1 MFKKSDPYSYTK
13 VSTLKIVDAI
23 IGNVSFHYEI
33 SLYEDVQAQGVAS
46 VDQPKNQ
53 KFLVNCTQRMSI
65 FNPTGMN
72 LSPDENKNSY
82 NDYPAMINTIID
94 LDGASEFMLQ
104 DYSPKTVNTQIQTSA
119 SNGTSDGLTTSN
131 MNSNTVGSSTS
142 ETNTFGT
149 SVTVGDTFS
158 GATAS
163 YEHSSTVS
171 HEKSSTNSSELSKSR
186 QNELSKSAS
195 MSIKDWGAYAL
206 AHPENKTPSWTFGQE
221 YPWNAIKCRKT
232 TGVKNPSNENQV
244 ELVIPSSMLER
255 LYDGSSLYPPS
266 ELSTY
271 GVNFVTK
278 ASWLVVIDN
287 GASDDV
293 VLNHSFNYFTGSH
306 ILSEGASVPNVYIDD
321 LPIIPT
327 GDTSDSFYTALSLNI
342 MALSPLSGAA
352 VVGFLPNKFIVT
364 PSPSTETSM
373 PIKFKTISSTNDLMI
388 NDTSVYPIDCE
399 AGAGF
404 TASETSLISG
414 FAPNCISL
422 QMTLNFKVIDSVSD
436 YIFYMKHWKT
446 GSNGVL
452 LTIMINND
460 PSLTLTQYI
469 DDLEAEGGENNM
481 TTIALRNQNFTSIDY
496 HDYLQL
502 GLNSIQ
508 ITIEPIGGAYVADCG
523 YQLRAISIET
533 N

>member
-1 MFKKSDPYSYTK
+1 MLKKSDPYSYTK
-13 VSTLKIVDAI
+13 VSTLKVADAI

-33 SLYEDVQAQGVAS
+33 SLYEDVQSYGVVS

-65 FNPTGMN
+65 FNPAGMN

-82 NDYPAMINTIID
+82 HDYPAMINTMID
-94 LDGASEFMLQ
+94 LEGASQLMLQ

-119 SNGTSDGLTTSN
+119 AGGVSTSN
-131 MNSNTVGSSTS
+131 RNSNTMGSSNS
-142 ETNTFGT
+142 ETNTFGV
-149 SVTVGDTFS
+149 SVSVGDICSETI
-158 GATAS
+158 AS
-163 YEHSSTVS
+163 YKRSSTVS
-171 HEKSSTNSSELSKSR
+171 HKKSNTSSSELSSSR
-186 QNELSKSAS
+186 QNELLKSAA
-195 MSIKDWGAYAL
+195 MHIKDWGAYAL

-221 YPWNAIKCRKT
+221 YPWNAINCRKT
-232 TGVKNPSNENQV
+232 TGVKNPFNRNQV
-244 ELVIPSSMLER
+244 ELVIPNAMLAR
-255 LYDGSSLYPPS
+255 LYDGHSLYPPS

-278 ASWLVVIDN
+278 ASWLVVMDN
-287 GASDDV
+287 GASDIV
-293 VLNHSFNYFTGSH
+293 VLNHRFNYFTGSH
-306 ILSEGASVPNVYIDD
+306 ILPEGASMPNVYIDD

-327 GDTSDSFYTALSLNI
+327 GDTNDSFHTALSLNI

-352 VVGFLPNKFIVT
+352 VVGFLPNKFIVA
-364 PSPSTETSM
+364 PSLSTETSM
-373 PIKFKTISSTNDLMI
+373 PIKFKKISPTNDLMI
-388 NDTSVYPIDCE
+388 TDTSVYPIDCE

-404 TASETSLISG
+404 IASETSLVSG

-422 QMTLNFKVIDSVSD
+422 QMTLNFKVVDSVSD
-436 YIFYMKHWKT
+436 YIFYMKHWKI
-446 GSNGVL
+446 GGNGVL
-452 LTIMINND
+452 LTIEINND

-502 GLNSIQ
+502 GLNSIH

-523 YQLRAISIET
+523 YQLRAISMET